1 MYFFEVAEMNLSIV
15 QNKNL
20 HGREK
25 EIFTIFFVVK
35 LIEHN
40 NRYCKVMK

>member
-35 LIEHN
+35 FIEHN
-40 NRYCKVMK
+40 ERYCKVMK